1 MGDEVLPVLETAGE
15 TDLPTVEEFLDTS
28 FLEEAHAAL
37 S

>member
-1 MGDEVLPVLETAGE
+1 VHETAGE